1 MKTMKTTEFTGLRNV
16 ENVTKGLQQ
25 LLADLQVYYTN
36 LRGFHWNIKGKDFYL
51 LHEKFEEM
59 YDDAATKVDEVA
71 ERLLMLGETPAHTF
85 TKYLKTAN
93 VKETGV
99 VTGTDEA
106 IKNILDTLK
115 LLIASERALLAL
127 ASEIDDEVTVALLS
141 DYISGQE
148 KEVWMLTSFLS

>member
-1 MKTMKTTEFTGLRNV
+1 MKTTEFTGLKNLQ
-16 ENVTKGLQQ
+16 NVTKGLQQ

-59 YDDAATKVDEVA
+59 YDDTTAKVDEIA
-71 ERLLMLGETPAHTF
+71 ERLLMLGETPIHTF
-85 TKYLKTAN
+85 SEYLKTAK

-99 VTGTDEA
+99 ITDASEA
-106 IKNILDTLK
+106 IKIILDTYK
-115 LLIASERALLAL
+115 HLIASERALISE
-127 ASEIDDEVTVALLS
+127 ASEVNDEATVALLS

>member
-1 MKTMKTTEFTGLRNV
+1 MKTIKTTEFTGLKNV
-16 ENVTKGLQQ
+16 ENVAKGLQQ

-36 LRGFHWNIKGKDFYL
+36 LRGFHWNIKGRDFYL

-59 YDDAATKVDEVA
+59 YNDTAAKVDEVA

-99 VTGTDEA
+99 VTGADEA
-106 IKNILDTLK
+106 IKNILDTHK
-115 LLIASERALLAL
+115 QLITSERELLAL
-127 ASEIDDEVTVALLS
+127 ASEIDDEATVALLS

>member
-1 MKTMKTTEFTGLRNV
+1 MKTIEFTGLKNV

-59 YDDAATKVDEVA
+59 YDDVAAKVDEVA
-71 ERLLMLGETPAHTF
+71 ERILMLGETPAHTF
-85 TKYLKTAN
+85 TEYLKTSK

-99 VTGTDEA
+99 VTDADEA
-106 IKNILDTLK
+106 VKNILDTYMH
-115 LLIASERALLAL
+115 LIASERALIAS
-127 ASEIDDEVTVALLS
+127 ASEIDDEATVALLS

-148 KEVWMLTSFLS
+148 KEVWMLTSYLS

>member
-1 MKTMKTTEFTGLRNV
+1 MKTTEITGLKNV
-16 ENVTKGLQQ
+16 QNVTGGLQQ

-59 YDDAATKVDEVA
+59 YNDVAAKVDEVA
-71 ERLLMLGETPAHTF
+71 ERLLMLGETPVHTF
-85 TKYLKTAN
+85 SEYLKSAK

-99 VTGTDEA
+99 VSGADEA
-106 IKNILDTLK
+106 VKNILDTYK
-115 LLIASERALLAL
+115 HLIASERALIAS
-127 ASEIDDEVTVALLS
+127 ASEIDDEATVALLS
-141 DYISGQE
+141 DYVSGQE

>member
-1 MKTMKTTEFTGLRNV
+1 MKTTEFTGLKNV

-25 LLADLQVYYTN
+25 LLADLQVHYTN

-59 YDDAATKVDEVA
+59 YDDVADKVDEVA
-71 ERLLMLGETPAHTF
+71 ERILMLGATPAHTF
-85 TKYLKTAN
+85 TEYLKTTK

-99 VTGTDEA
+99 ITDA
-106 IKNILDTLK
+106 NTAVNNILDTYK
-115 LLIASERALLAL
+115 HLIASERALLES
-127 ASEIDDEVTVALLS
+127 ASEIDDETTVAMMG

-148 KEVWMLTSFLS
+148 KDVWMLTAYLS

>member
-1 MKTMKTTEFTGLRNV
+1 
-16 ENVTKGLQQ
+16 
-25 LLADLQVYYTN
+25 
-36 LRGFHWNIKGKDFYL
+36 
-51 LHEKFEEM
+51 
-59 YDDAATKVDEVA
+59 
-71 ERLLMLGETPAHTF
+71 
-85 TKYLKTAN
+85 
-93 VKETGV
+93 KETGV

-115 LLIASERALLAL
+115 LLIASERELLAL

>member
-1 MKTMKTTEFTGLRNV
+1 
-16 ENVTKGLQQ
+16 
-25 LLADLQVYYTN
+25 
-36 LRGFHWNIKGKDFYL
+36 
-51 LHEKFEEM
+51 
-59 YDDAATKVDEVA
+59 
-71 ERLLMLGETPAHTF
+71 
-85 TKYLKTAN
+85 

-115 LLIASERALLAL
+115 LLIASERELLAL

>member
-1 MKTMKTTEFTGLRNV
+1 
-16 ENVTKGLQQ
+16 
-25 LLADLQVYYTN
+25 
-36 LRGFHWNIKGKDFYL
+36 
-51 LHEKFEEM
+51 
-59 YDDAATKVDEVA
+59 
-71 ERLLMLGETPAHTF
+71 
-85 TKYLKTAN
+85 

>member
-16 ENVTKGLQQ
+16 ENVTKELQQ

-36 LRGFHWNIKGKDFYL
+36 LRGFHWNIKGREFFL

-59 YDDAATKVDEVA
+59 YNDAAAKVDEVA

-85 TKYLKTAN
+85 TEYLKTAN

-99 VTGTDEA
+99 ITDAEEA
-106 IKNILDTLK
+106 LKNILNTYK
-115 LLIASERALLAL
+115 RLITSERALLAL
-127 ASEIDDEVTVALLS
+127 ASEIDDEATVALLS